1 MGAFAYL
8 FLPNLPQTVTETK
21 ENTLLIYHYCNISD
35 CLIGYKRSTKKQDNQ
50 RAGQKSSTFV
60 RILCQWGGGGVVKC
74 INFVSGGGG
83 GGSEDKNLQ
92 ISDLQRLASLT
103 HCSTK
108 GGKPLFHIHL

>member
-1 MGAFAYL
+1 MGTFAYL

-60 RILCQWGGGGVVKC
+60 RILCQWGRGGGNLGES
-74 INFVSGGGG
+74 ILFRGGG

-92 ISDLQRLASLT
+92 ISDLQRLASLSGQT
-103 HCSTK
+103 SSQ
-108 GGKPLFHIHL
+108 